1 MEKVKEKRLSRL
13 RRHRRVRKKIFGT
26 PSRPRLA
33 VYKSNAGMIAQII
46 DDTAGKTLVYASTS
60 DKELKGKLKHP
71 GNAEAAALVG
81 QLLAQRAVK
90 AGIKDVVFDRG
101 GFLYHGRVKAL
112 ADAARKEGLNF

>member
-1 MEKVKEKRLSRL
+1 MEKVKLKRLSRL
-13 RRHRRVRKKIFGT
+13 RRHKRVRKKIFGT
-26 PSRPRLA
+26 PARPRLA

-60 DKELKGKLKHP
+60 DKELKGKLKQT
-71 GNAEAAALVG
+71 GNKEAAALVG
-81 QLLAQRAVK
+81 QLVAQRAVK

-112 ADAARKEGLNF
+112 AEAARKEGLNF

>member
-60 DKELKGKLKHP
+60 DKELKGKLKHH

-90 AGIKDVVFDRG
+90 AGIKDVIFDRG

>member
-1 MEKVKEKRLSRL
+1 MEKVKLKRLSRL

-26 PSRPRLA
+26 PSRPRFA
-33 VYKSNAGMIAQII
+33 VYKSNAGMIAQLI
-46 DDTAGKTLVYASTS
+46 DDTTGKTLVYASTS
-60 DKELKGKLKHP
+60 DKELKDKLKQT
-71 GNAEAAALVG
+71 GNTEAAALVG

-112 ADAARKEGLNF
+112 AEAARKEGLNF

>member
-46 DDTAGKTLVYASTS
+46 NDTVGKTLVYASTS